1 MIENVSIQIL
11 RTGGTVLGIGE
22 FDIAAANHRSPPD
35 LNNMTMAITP
45 VANFIIT
52 VVKNGEF
59 STIIYY
65 DNKRVRLCHCC
76 IPLNF
81 LDFKDLKKLK
91 KANEGRQ
98 GQMKGQN
105 I

>member
-1 MIENVSIQIL
+1 MIEITPIGVMETATNATINVYQKAIQIVHL
-11 RTGGTVLGIGE
+11 LVSCQYHIC
-22 FDIAAANHRSPPD
+22 
-35 LNNMTMAITP
+35 
-45 VANFIIT
+45 T
-52 VVKNGEF
+52 VVKNGKF
-59 STIIYY
+59 STIIPY
-65 DNKRVRLCHCC
+65 DDKRVRLCHCC

-91 KANEGRQ
+91 KANEGRK